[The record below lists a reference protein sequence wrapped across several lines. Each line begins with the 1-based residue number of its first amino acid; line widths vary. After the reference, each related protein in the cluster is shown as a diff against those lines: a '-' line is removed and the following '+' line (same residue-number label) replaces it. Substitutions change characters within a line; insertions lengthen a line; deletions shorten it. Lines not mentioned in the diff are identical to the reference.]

1 MRTHTVK
8 AGFAVHR
15 TVYRRRSVPMRIVDR
30 LKKLGGYA
38 VFMIRKLFRALS
50 DRLDRFRGRIGERLR
65 LKEHKSNQTKI

>member
-1 MRTHTVK
+1 
-8 AGFAVHR
+8 
-15 TVYRRRSVPMRIVDR
+15 MRIVDR